1 MKLSRTSISVDLF
14 HVQCSKIYSV
24 LNLGSFKFHPV
35 ALSFLRISLYQSSFY
50 WCSLYRSA
58 VPHI

>member
-50 WCSLYRSA
+50 WCSLY
-58 VPHI
+58 